1 MERSGRSTWNPGY
14 AEDRAVLVEPLEA
27 VSARQIG
34 RLLLPDLWVFDHS
47 TTPAFP
53 EDHGIAAVVFRLI
66 DLYQILSI
74 KAVLSLGSPGSL
86 TSFLFPRKKKD
97 GS

>member
-14 AEDRAVLVEPLEA
+14 AEDRAVLVEPSEA

-47 TTPAFP
+47 TPVFP
-53 EDHGIAAVVFRLI
+53 EDHGIAAVVFRLT
-66 DLYQILSI
+66 DLYQTLSI

-86 TSFLFPRKKKD
+86 TNFHK
-97 GS
+97 